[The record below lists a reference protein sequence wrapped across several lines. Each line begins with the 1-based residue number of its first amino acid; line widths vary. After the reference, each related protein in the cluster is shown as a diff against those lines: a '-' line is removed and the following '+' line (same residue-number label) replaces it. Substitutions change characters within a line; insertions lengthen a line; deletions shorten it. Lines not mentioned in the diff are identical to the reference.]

1 MSPLHPLILAM
12 IVVGILGALLGIHQN
27 SPAAIPWIC
36 AAAALGMILRVWL
49 LAREKE
55 ALAEG
60 TTGLVDHKALRAKD
74 FSLYGDWLKENV
86 RGHDAAVEVVTRTI
100 NRGLQL
106 SRPGRSLGSFLLV
119 GPTGTG
125 KTFLSLMASK
135 ALWPDK
141 EPVVLRLN
149 QCKDPSDVRLLL
161 GAAGS
166 DIAGLLSQPVLDD
179 PHRVVVLDEIDK
191 CHPEVLH
198 CLFDALDGGRCRDK
212 ASGRTVDFSGCVF
225 FATCNSGTE
234 SLRILKGLEHDAY
247 VAKARDVLAREAGF
261 EKSFLAR
268 FTEILLLDTLPV
280 VHIAEIACLLITKQ
294 WREQGMEIS
303 YIAPEFLA
311 QVIRANNEF
320 ASYGVRQLA
329 HCVRRMTDPLLEKAR
344 RRGDSRVCLGLAPS
358 GEAALLE
365 EPPKGAG
372 VSL

>member
-1 MSPLHPLILAM
+1 MTTLHPLVVAM
-12 IVVGILGALLGIHQN
+12 VVVGLLGALLGIHQR
-27 SPAAIPWIC
+27 SPAAIPWIFG
-36 AAAALGMILRVWL
+36 AAVVGMIIRVWL
-49 LAREKE
+49 LEREKE

-86 RGHDAAVEVVTRTI
+86 RGHDAAVGVVTRTI
-100 NRGLQL
+100 KRGLQL
-106 SRPGRSLGSFLLV
+106 SQPGRSLGSFLLV

-141 EPVVLRLN
+141 EPVVLRMN

-161 GAAGS
+161 GAAGES
-166 DIAGLLSQPVLDD
+166 GGGLLSQPILED

-191 CHPEVLH
+191 CHSEVLH

-225 FATCNSGTE
+225 FATCNAGTE
-234 SLRILKGLEHDAY
+234 SLRALTGLEPDAY

-261 EKSFLAR
+261 DKSFLAR
-268 FTEILLLDTLPV
+268 FSEILLLDTLPV
-280 VHIAEIACLLITKQ
+280 VHIAEIACLLISKQ

-303 YIAPEFLA
+303 YVSPEFLA
-311 QVIRANNEF
+311 QVVRANSEF
-320 ASYGVRQLA
+320 THYGVRQLA
-329 HCVRRMTDPLLEKAR
+329 HCVRRMTDPLVEEAR
-344 RRGDSRVCLGLAPS
+344 RKGQLQVALGVGPS
-358 GEAALLE
+358 GEAALISA
-365 EPPKGAG
+365 PARGAQA
-372 VSL
+372 SL